1 MKDTTRKIIKTAIQ
15 GDGTLSPREQEAII
29 EAIKAVRASGESPE
43 SKPIPRIITRGEAAK
58 ILGKSRARVS
68 QLAKAGHLKKVFAVG
83 AKKALGYTEE
93 SIRKLSS
100 GTESAAESEA
110 EAEGGC

>member
-29 EAIKAVRASGESPE
+29 EALRDKRESGEHL
-43 SKPIPRIITRGEAAK
+43 PIPRIITRGETAR

-68 QLAKAGHLKKVFAVG
+68 QLAKAGLLKKVYG
-83 AKKALGYTEE
+83 IGKQKALGYTEE
-93 SIRKLSS
+93 SVRALTCGI
-100 GTESAAESEA
+100 GGNVPESAK
-110 EAEGGC
+110 EGGC